1 MSALSKAEPVA
12 CSACDLLQVVPPLLP
27 SSKAHC
33 PRCGFVLAAGAT
45 QAPSRALSLTIA
57 AGITYLVAQTSPL
70 LALSAAGRHSST
82 TILGGASQMWSDG
95 HEITAVLVA
104 LCTVVAPA
112 IYIAF
117 MLIVLLAVRNP
128 PAPPLTGVLLRI
140 AEAVRPW
147 SMSEVMLLG
156 ILVALIKIA
165 QIASVAPG
173 VGIYAVFVLM
183 VLLAAIP
190 SSFDARRL
198 WERIEWD
205 DPAARLDRERGEKRG

>member
-1 MSALSKAEPVA
+1 MSTLSKTEPVA

-27 SSKAHC
+27 SSKALC
-33 PRCGFVLAAGAT
+33 PRCGHVLASGST
-45 QAPSRALSLTIA
+45 QTPSRALSLTIA
-57 AGITYLVAQTSPL
+57 AGITYLVAQSSPL
-70 LALSAAGRHSST
+70 LALSAAGRSSST
-82 TILGGASQMWSDG
+82 TILGGAAQMWNDG
-95 HEITAVLVA
+95 HQLTAVLVA

-117 MLIVLLAVRNP
+117 MLTVLLAVRNP
-128 PAPPLTGVLLRI
+128 PAPPLTGTLLRI

-165 QIASVAPG
+165 QIADVVPG
-173 VGIYAVFVLM
+173 VGIYAVGVLM
-183 VLLAAIP
+183 VLLALIP
-190 SSFDARRL
+190 SSLDTRRL

-205 DPAARLDRERGEKRG
+205 DPAADLERARENES